1 MSATELHKLL
11 NEHGIIY
18 RQSGQWL
25 LHAPYM
31 SWDMHSTRTYTWYDK
46 AKEKTIAKPYL
57 VWKQRGRRFILALFN
72 NNFNVKLAIA
82 EINGNKTK

>member
-1 MSATELHKLL
+1 
-11 NEHGIIY
+11 
-18 RQSGQWL
+18 
-25 LHAPYM
+25 
-31 SWDMHSTRTYTWYDK
+31 MHSTRTYTWYDK